1 MRFLELTALDTPDSQ
16 INNNSNFNYSTE
28 INVSLAGSNHNTC
41 KDAEGVVDAEAG
53 AEKIIAR
60 KTIIMYAIEIC
71 LNNCSFGKNVPI
83 QLNLLVQDPGHR
95 CC

>member
-60 KTIIMYAIEIC
+60 KTIIMYAIERSAW
-71 LNNCSFGKNVPI
+71 LRER
-83 QLNLLVQDPGHR
+83 QDYALFFLAPENR
-95 CC
+95 